1 MTIKKRL
8 FFSNILMIAVPA
20 AIMAFV
26 GLLCVVLL
34 WSALQ
39 GNHAVR
45 PEDGEDLTRIGRD
58 MAGQIQDAMAAAP
71 DTWAD
76 QVESLKSLAE
86 SGALRVMVVQ
96 NGGLAYDAGEEQ
108 PEDLQLAQAADSI
121 SGPEVLLSAGERSVY
136 RASAEYRGG
145 TWSLY
150 LFGTRQEHLA
160 GGWKAFLALV
170 AVGLVFVVFLTILM
184 TNRFLT
190 RFVIRRIE
198 EPLDLLSEGARR
210 LGGGDLDYRIDYTG
224 KDEFAPV
231 CGAFN
236 EMAARLK
243 ESLERTRRDEE
254 SRKELLAGI
263 SHDLRSPL
271 TSIRAY
277 VEGLLDGVAKTEEAK
292 QRYLHT
298 INTKAEDIDRL
309 VSQLFLYSKLDL
321 GGVPLD
327 TQAVRLDEFVTHFV
341 EKAALDSRA
350 RGLEVTVDSL
360 APVTVSA
367 DPEQLSRVLSNVLE
381 NSIKY
386 KSKAMGH
393 LHIALEESGC
403 LSLADDGPGVPEA
416 DLPKLFDVFYRSD
429 PARRNPAGG
438 SGLGLAIASK
448 AVYSMGGTI
457 RACNRPGGG
466 LTIEITLPKE
476 GDRRAEDPDHRG

>member
-8 FFSNILMIAVPA
+8 FLSNILMIAVPA
-20 AIMAFV
+20 AIVAFV

-45 PEDGEDLTRIGRD
+45 PEDGEDLTRVGRD

-145 TWSLY
+145 AWSLY

-160 GGWKAFLALV
+160 GGWKVFLALV

-198 EPLDLLSEGARR
+198 EPLDLLSEGAPSYR
-210 LGGGDLDYRIDYTG
+210 LGG
-224 KDEFAPV
+224 E
-231 CGAFN
+231 
-236 EMAARLK
+236 RLS
-243 ESLERTRRDEE
+243 E
-254 SRKELLAGI
+254 
-263 SHDLRSPL
+263 
-271 TSIRAY
+271 
-277 VEGLLDGVAKTEEAK
+277 
-292 QRYLHT
+292 
-298 INTKAEDIDRL
+298 
-309 VSQLFLYSKLDL
+309 L
-321 GGVPLD
+321 GG
-327 TQAVRLDEFVTHFV
+327 
-341 EKAALDSRA
+341 
-350 RGLEVTVDSL
+350 
-360 APVTVSA
+360 
-367 DPEQLSRVLSNVLE
+367 
-381 NSIKY
+381 
-386 KSKAMGH
+386 
-393 LHIALEESGC
+393 
-403 LSLADDGPGVPEA
+403 
-416 DLPKLFDVFYRSD
+416 
-429 PARRNPAGG
+429 
-438 SGLGLAIASK
+438 
-448 AVYSMGGTI
+448 
-457 RACNRPGGG
+457 
-466 LTIEITLPKE
+466 
-476 GDRRAEDPDHRG
+476 